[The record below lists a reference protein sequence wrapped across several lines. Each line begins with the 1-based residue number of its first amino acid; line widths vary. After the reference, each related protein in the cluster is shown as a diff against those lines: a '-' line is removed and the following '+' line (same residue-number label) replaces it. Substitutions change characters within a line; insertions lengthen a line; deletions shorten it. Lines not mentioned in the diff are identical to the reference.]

1 METILLFFILAMP
14 FHRCRLCRESPVR
27 LSRTTFY
34 HIIDEHFCRGNVDTF
49 STFYRDISF
58 EMVFERFKAQFR
70 DGTLE
75 EELPRSWENPTFYC
89 RFDFVVGSSPLRN
102 GRGRWRSRYVRVPCV
117 RLICPNCSHIMI
129 KMKTAFPDGQ
139 RKPIDLKNN
148 LMKRKSKVPKWRT
161 CYCSIWLSRSR
172 KASQNTNNY

>member
-14 FHRCRLCRESPVR
+14 FHRCRLCSPVR

-34 HIIDEHFCRGNVDTF
+34 HIIDKHFSRGNVDTF

-117 RLICPNCSHIMI
+117 RLKCPDCSHTMI
-129 KMKTAFPDGQ
+129 VMKTAFPDGQ
-139 RKPIDLKNN
+139 RKPI
-148 LMKRKSKVPKWRT
+148 
-161 CYCSIWLSRSR
+161 Y
-172 KASQNTNNY
+172 